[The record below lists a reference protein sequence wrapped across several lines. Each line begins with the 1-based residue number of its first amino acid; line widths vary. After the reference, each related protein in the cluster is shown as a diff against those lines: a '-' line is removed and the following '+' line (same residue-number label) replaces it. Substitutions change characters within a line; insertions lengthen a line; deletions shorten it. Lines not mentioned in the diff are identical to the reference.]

1 MTKKTTKKTMKKTTK
16 KLGDVLRAAPGGP
29 FAELAVNRARA
40 LGISRQHLSRVAN
53 GRCTL
58 SPALAE
64 KMSRI
69 FRIPRHKLAP
79 FLSKRGPG
87 RPRKVERH

>member
-16 KLGDVLRAAPGGP
+16 KLGDVLRTAPSGP
-29 FAELAVNRARA
+29 TLASDCAQV

-53 GRCTL
+53 GHCTL